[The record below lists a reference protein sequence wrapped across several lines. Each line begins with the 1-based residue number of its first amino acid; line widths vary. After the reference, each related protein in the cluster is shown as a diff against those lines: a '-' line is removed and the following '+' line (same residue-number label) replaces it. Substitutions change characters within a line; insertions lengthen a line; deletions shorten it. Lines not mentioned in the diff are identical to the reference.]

1 MSWSKNPSA
10 IKTEFLYFAKY
21 YIHAFRSSYFCLFV
35 LNVDLTISISKILT
49 FTNFRGFIMYGS
61 VYAKSSYK

>member
-21 YIHAFRSSYFCLFV
+21 YIYAFRSFDTYSLKFV
-35 LNVDLTISISKILT
+35 EYYRL
-49 FTNFRGFIMYGS
+49 
-61 VYAKSSYK
+61 

>member
-21 YIHAFRSSYFCLFV
+21 YIYAFFDTYFLKFV
-35 LNVDLTISISKILT
+35 EYYRL
-49 FTNFRGFIMYGS
+49 
-61 VYAKSSYK
+61 